1 MRKGRER
8 CLTKRQLGHW
18 RDGSCSNMALSHYKA
33 DRVLTGKGSKS
44 DTALRLR
51 RDKDVLCCLVG
62 KACWILCDSTDCSL
76 PGFSVCGISQSRI
89 LERVAISSSRG
100 SS

>member
-1 MRKGRER
+1 
-8 CLTKRQLGHW
+8 
-18 RDGSCSNMALSHYKA
+18 MALSHYKA